1 MQKKLVLFVPTNK
14 GLIVLNKMEKYPL
27 IKYEKFKLF
36 IIITLDGLYQ
46 KCKYNRA
53 EENSASLF
61 S

>member
-1 MQKKLVLFVPTNK
+1 MQKKLVLFVPTDK

-27 IKYEKFKLF
+27 IKYEKFRLF
-36 IIITLDGLYQ
+36 KIMSLDGLYL